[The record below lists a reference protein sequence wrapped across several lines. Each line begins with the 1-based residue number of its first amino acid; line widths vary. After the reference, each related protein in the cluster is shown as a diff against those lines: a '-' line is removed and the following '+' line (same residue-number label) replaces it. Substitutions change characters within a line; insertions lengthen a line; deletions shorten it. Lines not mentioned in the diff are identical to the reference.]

1 MGSVTGITQAQ
12 LDRLLS
18 HPRNHG
24 LWCQAPPESGS
35 QPIAVGPEVDPEI
48 WWVVPEDNPFSIGPL
63 QVGQGM
69 VGGRGLGQDLAPC
82 PLVTSEAGPWRVRSH
97 KGGPRLMGQR
107 GWFFPWISSGNK
119 A

>member
-1 MGSVTGITQAQ
+1 LGSVTGITQAQ

-24 LWCQAPPESGS
+24 LGCQAPPESGS

-69 VGGRGLGQDLAPC
+69 VGGRGFGQDLAPC
-82 PLVTSEAGPWRVRSH
+82 PLVTSEAEVWRVRSH
-97 KGGPRLMGQR
+97 MGELRLADQR
-107 GWFFPWISSGNK
+107 G
-119 A
+119 